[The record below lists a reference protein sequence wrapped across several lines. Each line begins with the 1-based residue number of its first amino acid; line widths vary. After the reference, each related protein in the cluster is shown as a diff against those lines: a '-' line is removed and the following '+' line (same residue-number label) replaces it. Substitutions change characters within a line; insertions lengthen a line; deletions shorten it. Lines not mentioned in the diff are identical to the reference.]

1 MSTFDETVNVGFD
14 VDLTALATGMQRAK
28 AEMIKVQKQINRSAK
43 DMATSMQEVTEEI
56 DGIKAMAGAMGLA
69 VVVSASKAAV
79 EMARF
84 ADSARSVEQYFYN
97 SFGVMGDE
105 AKAWASDL
113 ADAYG
118 VYDTEVYRFMADL
131 NEGFLRAGNS
141 MSESLRMAEDF
152 TQISYDLS
160 KFYPQYDTEQIQ
172 DWLKDLAVGG
182 GEEAL
187 EKLASG
193 FDEAALQAKAMELG
207 LASASGELTVL
218 AKQQAAYA
226 LIMEEH
232 GDKMGLYGES
242 ADSATA
248 SLNRL
253 QAESN
258 ELRESLGELFGPAVT
273 YAAEKF
279 SGIIDEITEKI
290 DDLTTTINSISG
302 TLGFGEVFKK
312 EVEKATSSTNTLDE
326 ALATLNKDAEDL
338 QSTLLG
344 LAGFDKLFVLNPQ
357 STLQGPTESANWEGA
372 FKEWSDLFLTDP
384 EGAAT
389 YMDPLWDTILEG
401 GVQSADQ
408 LRDKYG
414 DYFDWMLDTEM
425 STADLSAEEKAAR
438 MDQFYQEMENAL
450 VLHEQSKL
458 KIEQEYIDRVNEFNL
473 GQSQYTLDEIESM
486 REVALEETDKAL
498 RLSFSTLTADLLADF
513 GIITEEIALKM
524 QLTFQGLIDEIKKT
538 VGQATEEILP
548 IVDTVDSAIQEF
560 IRDLQ
565 TAITLSNKLDS
576 KQSKPTSLWEN
587 LKAEWN
593 DPEGNN
599 FWANQKD
606 IEVDYLRSK
615 STVKGYANGGVFAP
629 NNPQIIGI
637 GDNTREREVVAPES
651 MIEQAVLRALAING
665 QGANSQDKDIRVTI
679 ELDGRVLA
687 EQMYKYNQ
695 QVALRRGNTT
705 RF

>member
-1 MSTFDETVNVGFD
+1 MSAFDETVNVGFD

-193 FDEAALQAKAMELG
+193 FDEAALKAKAMELG

-253 QAESN
+253 QASGN
-258 ELRESLGELFGPAVT
+258 ELKESLGELFGPAVT

-279 SGIIDEITEKI
+279 ADIVDGIEARIDNFT
-290 DDLTTTINSISG
+290 DTINSISG
-302 TLGFGEVFKK
+302 ALGFGEVFKK
-312 EVEKATSSTNTLDE
+312 EVEKASSSTNILDD
-326 ALATLNKDAEDL
+326 ALSTLNEEAEEL
-338 QSTLLG
+338 QASLRG

-357 STLQGPTESANWEGA
+357 ANLQDPAGGADWEGA
-372 FKEWSDLFLTDP
+372 FKEWSEMFKDDP
-384 EGAAT
+384 ERAAD
-389 YMDPLWDTILEG
+389 YMDPLWDKIRDG
-401 GVQSADQ
+401 GIESAEE
-408 LRDKYG
+408 LRTEYAQ
-414 DYFDWMLDTEM
+414 YFDWLLDSELATAEM
-425 STADLSAEEKAAR
+425 SAEEKSAR
-438 MDQFYQEMENAL
+438 MEQFYEELGILNRDYNEAERKL
-450 VLHEQSKL
+450 EEQYSK
-458 KIEQEYIDRVNEFNL
+458 EVNDYNL
-473 GQSQYTLDEIESM
+473 GLTTKTLDQINEEHKANMDELDQRSKNEIDVLMAKLLSDFGVTTA
-486 REVALEETDKAL
+486 EVTLLMLSAFQKETDELDKLALAGLEVLQIRANAIKEMIDDIISELEKAE
-498 RLSFSTLTADLLADF
+498 A
-513 GIITEEIALKM
+513 K
-524 QLTFQGLIDEIKKT
+524 
-538 VGQATEEILP
+538 V
-548 IVDTVDSAIQEF
+548 
-560 IRDLQ
+560 
-565 TAITLSNKLDS
+565 N
-576 KQSKPTSLWEN
+576 KPTSTWEN
-587 LKAEWN
+587 IKAEVGSWFGGPENDFWENDREISNAYREKIKWN
-593 DPEGNN
+593 
-599 FWANQKD
+599 
-606 IEVDYLRSK
+606 
-615 STVKGYANGGVFAP
+615 ANGGVYAP

-637 GDNTREREVVAPES
+637 GDNTREREVVTPES
-651 MIEQAVLRALAING
+651 VIEQAVLRALAING
-665 QGANSQDKDIRVTI
+665 QGSNSQEKDIRVTI

-695 QVALRRGNTT
+695 QVALRRGNTV

>member
-14 VDLTALATGMQRAK
+14 VDLTSLATGMQRAK
-28 AEMIKVQKQINRSAK
+28 AEMIKVQRQINRSAK
-43 DMATSMQEVTEEI
+43 DMAGSMQEVTEEI

-253 QAESN
+253 QASGN
-258 ELRESLGELFGPAVT
+258 ELKESLGELFGPAVT

-279 SGIIDEITEKI
+279 ADIVDGIEARIDNFT
-290 DDLTTTINSISG
+290 DTINSISG
-302 TLGFGEVFKK
+302 ALGFGEVFKK
-312 EVEKATSSTNTLDE
+312 EVEKASSSTNILDD
-326 ALATLNKDAEDL
+326 ALSTLNEEAENL
-338 QSTLLG
+338 QASLRG

-357 STLQGPTESANWEGA
+357 ANLQDPAGGADWEGA

-384 EGAAT
+384 SGAAS
-389 YMDPLWDTILEG
+389 YMDPLWDTVLEG
-401 GVQSADQ
+401 GIQSADK
-408 LRDKYG
+408 LRDEYG
-414 DYFDWMLDTEM
+414 DYFDWMLETEM
-425 STADLSAEEKAAR
+425 ATADLSAEEKAEL
-438 MDQFYQEMENAL
+438 MDQFYENL
-450 VLHEQSKL
+450 EGLLTDHEDRKMNL
-458 KIEQEYIDRVNEFNL
+458 EKEYTEEINKYNL
-473 GQSQYTLDEIESM
+473 GQSEYTIEQIDAMYQEELEAIDEIS
-486 REVALEETDKAL
+486 RAKFSSLATDTLEK
-498 RLSFSTLTADLLADF
+498 F
-513 GIITEEIALKM
+513 GIITTGTALIMQTTFNTLITEI
-524 QLTFQGLIDEIKKT
+524 
-538 VGQATEEILP
+538 TE
-548 IVDTVDSAIQEF
+548 
-560 IRDLQ
+560 R
-565 TAITLSNKLDS
+565 
-576 KQSKPTSLWEN
+576 
-587 LKAEWN
+587 
-593 DPEGNN
+593 
-599 FWANQKD
+599 
-606 IEVDYLRSK
+606 
-615 STVKGYANGGVFAP
+615 TVKGLGIVKNYAIEVGKEIDGLIEKLKEAEKLQQNLNRPSSTWENIKAEVNSWFGGPENDFWDNDREISNAYREKIKWNANGGVYAP
-629 NNPQIIGI
+629 NNPQLIGI
-637 GDNTREREVVAPES
+637 GDNTREREVVTPES
-651 MIEQAVLRALAING
+651 VIEQAVLRALAING
-665 QGANSQDKDIRVTI
+665 QGSNSQEKDIRVTI

-695 QVALRRGNTT
+695 QVALRRGNPT